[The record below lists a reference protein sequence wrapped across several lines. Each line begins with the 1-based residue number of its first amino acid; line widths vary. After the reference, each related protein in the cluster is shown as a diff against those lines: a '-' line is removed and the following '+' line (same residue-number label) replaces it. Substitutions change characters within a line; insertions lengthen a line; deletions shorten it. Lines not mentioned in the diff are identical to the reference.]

1 MLAACLALID
11 EPSDRGKFTEIY
23 NTYNVLMFKTAMSVT
38 HNEDIAK
45 ETVQDCLLKI
55 AMTITKFPEV
65 RTKRAKALIMI
76 MIRNKALDNIKAEH
90 IDKTEYLCE
99 PEPVSNNILSDILSE
114 IGHKNLVREIMSLDT
129 IYRDVLSLKLIYGYS
144 IDEICNLLNISE
156 NTVKS
161 RLYRGRKIL
170 KERLEGIY
178 YEQ

>member
-65 RTKRAKALIMI
+65 RTKRAKA
-76 MIRNKALDNIKAEH
+76 
-90 IDKTEYLCE
+90 T
-99 PEPVSNNILSDILSE
+99 P
-114 IGHKNLVREIMSLDT
+114 HKKVA
-129 IYRDVLSLKLIYGYS
+129 
-144 IDEICNLLNISE
+144 
-156 NTVKS
+156 
-161 RLYRGRKIL
+161 KIE
-170 KERLEGIY
+170 KI
-178 YEQ
+178 